1 MTNQLP
7 VNVLQEL
14 RRQAQVVMKPLL
26 DQIQSLNTT
35 VEEIDARYEML
46 QKNLDELSAKVEA
59 LVKGEKQWLTNNF
72 ITIWVI

>member
-59 LVKGEKQWLTNNF
+59 LVKGEKQ
-72 ITIWVI
+72 

>member
-7 VNVLQEL
+7 LNVLQEL

-35 VEEIDARYEML
+35 VEEINARYEML

-59 LVKGEKQWLTNNF
+59 LVKGEKQ
-72 ITIWVI
+72 